1 MSKSKTESLKKQL
14 LKKTDPYAALR
25 IKEFNLFL
33 LVRFALIFGWSMQF
47 VVIEWQVYTLTESP
61 LALGIIGLCEFLP
74 AFFFAPFAGHIVDK
88 KEKRNLFIICIALF
102 SLISFGLY
110 WLTSATIETSW
121 KTTTI
126 LYGIYAL
133 VFFGGV
139 LRAFFGPTIFSLI
152 ALLVPKNVYPNAA
165 TWSSSTWKG
174 ASVFGAL
181 CGGLLIAWIGVH
193 NTLGIIFMF
202 VILALVLVFK
212 IKQKPILNKDTKE
225 TVKESLKAGLSF
237 VFNDKVI
244 LGALTLDMIAVL
256 FGGAVAIFAVFAK
269 DILNAGPTGFGILNA
284 ALSSGSIITML
295 ATTYIPITK
304 NTGKKLLISIFGFGV
319 CMIIFGASKVL
330 WLSVVALFF
339 SGVFDGISM
348 VVRQTILQ
356 LKTPD
361 AMRGRVGA
369 VNSMFVG
376 SSNELGAL
384 ESGIAA
390 RLFGA
395 PLAVM
400 LGGSITLIIVV
411 VIHIK
416 NKPLRQLDL
425 TEDIENHQKQ

>member
-1 MSKSKTESLKKQL
+1 MAKN
-14 LKKTDPYAALR
+14 DPYAALR
-25 IKEFNLFL
+25 IKEFNIFL
-33 LVRFALIFGWSMQF
+33 LVRFALVFGWSMQF
-47 VVIEWQVYTLTESP
+47 VVIEWQVYALTKDP
-61 LALGIIGLCEFLP
+61 LSLGIIGLCEFLP
-74 AFFFAPFAGHIVDK
+74 AFFLAPFAGHIVDK
-88 KEKRNLFIICIALF
+88 KEKRNLFTLCIALF
-102 SLISFGLY
+102 SLISFGLF
-110 WLTSATIETSW
+110 WLTTSKVESSW
-121 KTTTI
+121 ETTTI
-126 LYGIYAL
+126 LYGIYGL

-152 ALLVPKNVYPNAA
+152 ALLVPKRIYPNAA

-174 ASVFGAL
+174 ANVFGAL
-181 CGGLLIAWIGVH
+181 CGGFLIAWIGV
-193 NTLGIIFMF
+193 NSTLGIIFLLIM
-202 VILALVLVFK
+202 IALLLVFQIGK
-212 IKQKPILNKDTKE
+212 KPVLNKNSNE
-225 TVKESLKAGLSF
+225 SVKESLKAGLRF

-269 DILNAGPTGFGILNA
+269 DILDAGPKGFGILNA

-304 NTGKKLLISIFGFGV
+304 NTGKKLLISVFGFGI
-319 CMIIFGASKVL
+319 CMIIFGASKL
-330 WLSVVALFF
+330 MWLSVLALFF

-361 AMRGRVGA
+361 HMRGRVGA

-390 RLFGA
+390 RIFGA

-400 LGGSITLIIVV
+400 LGGTATLIIVAIIGV
-411 VIHIK
+411 K
-416 NKPLRQLDL
+416 NKPLRELDL
-425 TEDIENHQKQ
+425 QQDIEAHEKEEINS

>member
-1 MSKSKTESLKKQL
+1 MTKN
-14 LKKTDPYAALR
+14 DPYAALR
-25 IKEFNLFL
+25 FKEFNIFL
-33 LVRFALIFGWSMQF
+33 LLRFALVFGWSMQF
-47 VVIEWQVYTLTESP
+47 VVIEWQVYALTKDP
-61 LALGIIGLCEFLP
+61 LSLGIIGLCEFLP
-74 AFFFAPFAGHIVDK
+74 AFFLAPFAGHIVDR
-88 KEKRNLFIICIALF
+88 KEKRNLFALCIALF
-102 SLISFGLY
+102 SLISLGLF
-110 WLTSATIETSW
+110 WLTSETIETSW
-121 KTTTI
+121 EKNAI
-126 LYGIYAL
+126 LYSIYGL

-152 ALLVPKNVYPNAA
+152 ALLVPKAAYPNAA

-174 ASVFGAL
+174 ANVFGAL
-181 CGGLLIAWIGVH
+181 CGGFLIAWIGVH
-193 NTLGIIFMF
+193 STLGIIFLL
-202 VILALVLVFK
+202 VLLALFLVFFISK
-212 IKQKPILNKDTKE
+212 KPILNTATNE
-225 TVKESLKAGLSF
+225 SVKKSLIAGLQF

-269 DILNAGPTGFGILNA
+269 DILDAGPKGFGVLNA

-304 NTGKKLLISIFGFGV
+304 NTGKKLLVSVFGFGL
-319 CMIIFGASKVL
+319 CMIVFGASKL
-330 WLSVVALFF
+330 MWLSVVALFF

-361 AMRGRVGA
+361 DMRGRVGA

-390 RLFGA
+390 RIFGA

-400 LGGSITLIIVV
+400 LGGTVTLIIVA
-411 VIHIK
+411 IIGAK
-416 NKPLRQLDL
+416 NKPLRALDL
-425 TEDIENHQKQ
+425 QADIEDSYDKVKT

>member
-1 MSKSKTESLKKQL
+1 MIKN
-14 LKKTDPYAALR
+14 DPYAALR
-25 IKEFNLFL
+25 FREFNIFL
-33 LVRFALIFGWSMQF
+33 VVRFALVFAWSMQF
-47 VVIEWQVYTLTESP
+47 VVIEWQVYSLTEDP
-61 LALGIIGLCEFLP
+61 LSLGIIGLCEFLP
-74 AFFFAPFAGHIVDK
+74 AFFLAPFAGHIVDQ
-88 KEKRNLFIICIALF
+88 KEKRNLFTLCIALF
-102 SLISFGLY
+102 SIISFGLF
-110 WLTSATIETSW
+110 WLTSEYVVSSWNTSN
-121 KTTTI
+121 I
-126 LYGIYAL
+126 LIAIYAL

-152 ALLVPKNVYPNAA
+152 ALLVPKKAYPNAA

-174 ASVFGAL
+174 ANVFGAL
-181 CGGLLIAWIGVH
+181 CGGFFIAWITVH
-193 NTLGIIFMF
+193 YTLGIIFF
-202 VILALVLVFK
+202 LVLLSLVLVLRISK
-212 IKQKPILNKDTKE
+212 KPVLNKDSKE
-225 TVKESLKAGLSF
+225 SVRESLKAGLSF

-269 DILNAGPTGFGILNA
+269 DILDAGPKGFGLLNA

-295 ATTYIPITK
+295 ATTYLPITK
-304 NTGKKLLISIFGFGV
+304 NTGKKLLISVFGFGV
-319 CMIIFGASKVL
+319 CMIVFGASKIL
-330 WLSVVALFF
+330 WLSVLALFF

-390 RLFGA
+390 RIFGA
-395 PLAVM
+395 PLAVV
-400 LGGSITLIIVV
+400 LGGSMTLIIVT
-411 VIHIK
+411 IIGIK
-416 NKPLRQLDL
+416 NRPLRQLDL
-425 TEDIENHQKQ
+425 RDDIELHGAEDI

>member
-1 MSKSKTESLKKQL
+1 MQKN
-14 LKKTDPYAALR
+14 DPYAALR
-25 IKEFNLFL
+25 IKEFNIFL
-33 LVRFALIFGWSMQF
+33 VLRFALVLAWSMQF
-47 VVIEWQVYTLTESP
+47 VVIEWQVYALTEDP

-74 AFFFAPFAGHIVDK
+74 TFLLAPFAGHIVDK
-88 KEKRNLFIICIALF
+88 KEKRNLFRLCIALF
-102 SLISFGLY
+102 SLISFGLF
-110 WLTSATIETSW
+110 WLTSETIESAWSTR
-121 KTTTI
+121 TI
-126 LYGIYAL
+126 LYSIYSL

-152 ALLVPKNVYPNAA
+152 ALLVPKRVYPNAA

-174 ASVFGAL
+174 ANVFGAL
-181 CGGLLIAWIGVH
+181 LGGFLIAWIGVH
-193 NTLGIIFMF
+193 ITLGIIFLL
-202 VILALVLVFK
+202 VLLALFLVFQ
-212 IKQKPILNKDTKE
+212 IKKKPILNKE
-225 TVKESLKAGLSF
+225 VYESVRDSLEAGIRF

-269 DILNAGPTGFGILNA
+269 DILDAGPKGFGILNA

-304 NTGKKLLISIFGFGV
+304 NTGKKLLISVFGFGV
-319 CMIIFGASKVL
+319 FMIIFGASKL
-330 WLSVVALFF
+330 MWLSVLALFF

-361 AMRGRVGA
+361 DMRGRVGA

-400 LGGSITLIIVV
+400 LGGTVTLVV
-411 VIHIK
+411 VAIMGAK
-416 NKPLRQLDL
+416 NKPLRELDL
-425 TEDIENHQKQ
+425 TKDIEEHENEEV

>member
-1 MSKSKTESLKKQL
+1 MKQN
-14 LKKTDPYAALR
+14 DPYAALR
-25 IKEFNLFL
+25 FKEFNIFL
-33 LVRFALIFGWSMQF
+33 LLRFALVFGWSMQF
-47 VVIEWQVYTLTESP
+47 VVIEWQVYALTKNP
-61 LALGIIGLCEFLP
+61 LSLGIIGLCEFLP
-74 AFFFAPFAGHIVDK
+74 AFLLAPFAGHIVDK
-88 KEKRNLFIICIALF
+88 KEKRNLFALCIALF
-102 SLISFGLY
+102 SLISFGLF
-110 WLTSATIETSW
+110 WLTSETIESSW
-121 KTTTI
+121 NTNTI
-126 LYGIYAL
+126 LYGIYGL

-152 ALLVPKNVYPNAA
+152 ALIVPKKVYPNAA

-181 CGGLLIAWIGVH
+181 FGGFFIAWIGVH
-193 NTLGIIFMF
+193 YTLGIIFLLVM
-202 VILALVLVFK
+202 IALLLVFLIAK
-212 IKQKPILNKDTKE
+212 KPILNKSVNE
-225 TVKESLKAGLSF
+225 SVKDSLKAGLRF
-237 VFNDKVI
+237 VFTDKVI

-256 FGGAVAIFAVFAK
+256 FGGAVAIFAVFAT
-269 DILNAGPTGFGILNA
+269 DVLDAGPEGFGILNA

-319 CMIIFGASKVL
+319 CMIIFGASKL
-330 WLSVVALFF
+330 MWLSVLALFF

-361 AMRGRVGA
+361 EMRGRVGA

-390 RLFGA
+390 RIFGA
-395 PLAVM
+395 PLAVI
-400 LGGSITLIIVV
+400 LGGTVTLIIVA
-411 VIHIK
+411 IIGAK
-416 NKPLRQLDL
+416 NKPLRSLDLQLDM
-425 TEDIENHQKQ
+425 EEHEKE

>member
-1 MSKSKTESLKKQL
+1 LTKN
-14 LKKTDPYAALR
+14 DPYAALR
-25 IKEFNLFL
+25 IREFNIFL
-33 LVRFALIFGWSMQF
+33 LVRFALVFGWSMQF
-47 VVIEWQVYTLTESP
+47 VVIEWQVYAMTDNELS
-61 LALGIIGLCEFLP
+61 LAIIGLCEFLP
-74 AFFFAPFAGHIVDK
+74 AFLLAPFAGHIADK
-88 KEKRNLFIICIALF
+88 KEKRNLFALCITLF

-110 WLTSATIETSW
+110 WLTSDMIASTWEMPY
-121 KTTTI
+121 I
-126 LYGIYAL
+126 LYSIYGL

-152 ALLVPKNVYPNAA
+152 ALLVPKRIYPNAA

-181 CGGLLIAWIGVH
+181 CGGFLIAWIGVH
-193 NTLGIIFMF
+193 YTLGIIFLLVM
-202 VILALVLVFK
+202 LSLVLVFGISK
-212 IKQKPILNKDTKE
+212 KPVLNKGNKE

-237 VFNDKVI
+237 VFNDKVV

-256 FGGAVAIFAVFAK
+256 FGGAVAIFTVFAK
-269 DILNAGPTGFGILNA
+269 DILDAGPKGLGILNA

-304 NTGKKLLISIFGFGV
+304 NTGKKLLISIFGFGI
-319 CMIIFGASKVL
+319 CMIIFGASKL
-330 WLSVVALFF
+330 MWLSVLMLFF
-339 SGVFDGISM
+339 AGVFDGISM

-361 AMRGRVGA
+361 HMRGRVGA

-376 SSNELGAL
+376 SSNELGAV

-395 PLAVM
+395 PLAVI
-400 LGGSITLIIVV
+400 LGGTATLIIVAIIGV
-411 VIHIK
+411 K
-416 NKPLRQLDL
+416 NKSLRELDL
-425 TEDIENHQKQ
+425 TKDIEAHEKEEVVT

>member
-1 MSKSKTESLKKQL
+1 MQKN
-14 LKKTDPYAALR
+14 DPYAALR
-25 IKEFNLFL
+25 FKEFKIFL
-33 LVRFALIFGWSMQF
+33 LARFALVFGWSMQF
-47 VVIEWQVYTLTESP
+47 VVIEWQVYAMTNDELS
-61 LALGIIGLCEFLP
+61 LGIIGLCEFIP
-74 AFFFAPFAGHIVDK
+74 AFFLAPFAGHIADR
-88 KEKRNLFIICIALF
+88 KEKRNLFLTCISLF
-102 SLISFGLY
+102 SLISFGLF
-110 WLTSATIETSW
+110 WLTSNSVESSWETN
-121 KTTTI
+121 TI
-126 LYGIYAL
+126 LFGIYGL

-152 ALLVPKNVYPNAA
+152 ALLVPKSAYPNAA

-174 ASVFGAL
+174 AAVFGAL
-181 CGGLLIAWIGVH
+181 CGGFLIAWIGV
-193 NTLGIIFMF
+193 NYTLGIIFLLV
-202 VILALVLVFK
+202 VIALLLVFR
-212 IKQKPILNKDTKE
+212 IGIKPILNKKTNE
-225 TVKESLKAGLSF
+225 SVKESLKVGLRF
-237 VFNDKVI
+237 VFNDKVV

-269 DILNAGPTGFGILNA
+269 DILDAGPKGFGILNA

-304 NTGKKLLISIFGFGV
+304 STGKKLLVSVFGFGI
-319 CMIIFGASKVL
+319 CMIIFGASKL
-330 WLSVVALFF
+330 MWLSVLALFF

-361 AMRGRVGA
+361 EMRGRVGA

-390 RLFGA
+390 RIFGA

-400 LGGSITLIIVV
+400 LGGTVTLITVIVMS
-411 VIHIK
+411 IK
-416 NKPLRQLDL
+416 NKQLRRLDL
-425 TEDIENHQKQ
+425 QDDIENHQS

>member
-1 MSKSKTESLKKQL
+1 MQKN
-14 LKKTDPYAALR
+14 DPYAALR
-25 IKEFNLFL
+25 IKEFNIFL
-33 LVRFALIFGWSMQF
+33 ILRFALVLAWSMQF
-47 VVIEWQVYTLTESP
+47 VVIEWQVYALTEDP

-74 AFFFAPFAGHIVDK
+74 AFFLAPFAGHIVDK
-88 KEKRNLFIICIALF
+88 KEKRNLFRNCIALF
-102 SLISFGLY
+102 SLISFGLF
-110 WLTSATIETSW
+110 WLTSETIESSW
-121 KTTTI
+121 ETNVI
-126 LYGIYAL
+126 LYGIYSL

-152 ALLVPKNVYPNAA
+152 ALLVPKKIYPNAA

-174 ASVFGAL
+174 ANVFGAL
-181 CGGLLIAWIGVH
+181 CAGFLIAWIGVH
-193 NTLGIIFMF
+193 ITLGIIFML
-202 VILALVLVFK
+202 VILAFLLVLQ
-212 IKQKPILNKDTKE
+212 IDRKPIINKGNNE
-225 TVKESLKAGLSF
+225 SVKDSLKAGIQF
-237 VFNDKVI
+237 VFKDKVI

-269 DILNAGPTGFGILNA
+269 DILDAGPKGFGLLNA

-295 ATTYIPITK
+295 ATTYLPITK
-304 NTGKKLLISIFGFGV
+304 NTGKKLLTSVFGFGV
-319 CMIIFGASKVL
+319 FMIIFGASKLL
-330 WLSVVALFF
+330 WLSILALFF

-361 AMRGRVGA
+361 DMRGRVGA

-390 RLFGA
+390 RIFGA

-400 LGGSITLIIVV
+400 LGGTVTLIIVA
-411 VIHIK
+411 IIGAK
-416 NKPLRQLDL
+416 NKPLRELDL
-425 TEDIENHQKQ
+425 TKDIEEHQNKD

>member
-1 MSKSKTESLKKQL
+1 MTKN
-14 LKKTDPYAALR
+14 DPYAALR
-25 IKEFNLFL
+25 IKEFNIFL
-33 LVRFALIFGWSMQF
+33 LLRFALVLGWSMQF
-47 VVIEWQVYTLTESP
+47 VVIEWQVYALTKDP
-61 LALGIIGLCEFLP
+61 LSLGIIGLCEFLP
-74 AFFFAPFAGHIVDK
+74 AFLLAPFAGHIVDR
-88 KEKRNLFIICIALF
+88 KEKRNLFTLCIALF
-102 SLISFGLY
+102 SLISFGLF
-110 WLTSATIETSW
+110 WLTTETIETSW
-121 KTTTI
+121 KTRSI
-126 LYGIYAL
+126 LFGIYSL

-152 ALLVPKNVYPNAA
+152 ALLVPKKIYPNAA

-181 CGGLLIAWIGVH
+181 CGGFLIAWIGV
-193 NTLGIIFMF
+193 NYTLGIIFLLVMF
-202 VILALVLVFK
+202 ALVLVFQIDK
-212 IKQKPILNKDTKE
+212 KPILNKGSNE
-225 TVKESLKAGLSF
+225 SVKESLKAGLSF

-269 DILNAGPTGFGILNA
+269 DILDAGPKGFGLLNA

-304 NTGKKLLISIFGFGV
+304 NTGKKLLVSVFGFGF
-319 CMIIFGASKVL
+319 CMIIFGASKLL
-330 WLSVVALFF
+330 WLSVIALFF

-361 AMRGRVGA
+361 EMRGRVGA

-390 RLFGA
+390 RIFGA
-395 PLAVM
+395 PLAVV
-400 LGGSITLIIVV
+400 LGGIVTLIIVAV
-411 VIHIK
+411 MGVK
-416 NKPLRQLDL
+416 NKPLRELDL
-425 TEDIENHQKQ
+425 QQDIEEHEKEEEI

>member
-1 MSKSKTESLKKQL
+1 MQKN
-14 LKKTDPYAALR
+14 DPYAALR
-25 IKEFNLFL
+25 IKEFNIFL
-33 LVRFALIFGWSMQF
+33 VLRFALVLAWSMQF
-47 VVIEWQVYTLTESP
+47 VVIEWQVYALTEDP

-74 AFFFAPFAGHIVDK
+74 AFLLAPFAGHIVDK
-88 KEKRNLFIICIALF
+88 KEKRNLFMRCIALF
-102 SLISFGLY
+102 SLISFGLF
-110 WLTSATIETSW
+110 WLTSETIESSW
-121 KTTTI
+121 STRTI
-126 LYGIYAL
+126 LYSIYSL

-152 ALLVPKNVYPNAA
+152 ALLVPKRVYPNAA

-174 ASVFGAL
+174 ANVFGAL
-181 CGGLLIAWIGVH
+181 LGGFLIAWIGVH
-193 NTLGIIFMF
+193 MTLGIIFLL
-202 VILALVLVFK
+202 VLLALFLVFQ
-212 IKQKPILNKDTKE
+212 IKQKPILNKE
-225 TVKESLKAGLSF
+225 VYESVRDSLEAGIRF

-269 DILNAGPTGFGILNA
+269 DILDAGPKGFGILNA

-304 NTGKKLLISIFGFGV
+304 NTGKKLLISVFGFGV
-319 CMIIFGASKVL
+319 CMIIFGASKL
-330 WLSVVALFF
+330 MWLSVLALFF

-361 AMRGRVGA
+361 DMRGRVGA

-400 LGGSITLIIVV
+400 LGGTVTMIVV
-411 VIHIK
+411 AIIGTK
-416 NKPLRQLDL
+416 NKLLRELDL
-425 TEDIENHQKQ
+425 TKDIEEHEKEDN

>member
-1 MSKSKTESLKKQL
+1 MNKN
-14 LKKTDPYAALR
+14 DPYAALR
-25 IKEFNLFL
+25 YKEFNIFL
-33 LVRFALIFGWSMQF
+33 WLRFALVLGWSMQF
-47 VVIEWQVYTLTESP
+47 VVIEWQVYALTNNP
-61 LALGIIGLCEFLP
+61 LSLGIIGLCEFLP
-74 AFFFAPFAGHIVDK
+74 AFFLAPFAGHIVDR
-88 KEKRNLFIICIALF
+88 KEKRNLFTLCIALF

-110 WLTSATIETSW
+110 WLTSTSVESSW
-121 KTTTI
+121 STNAI
-126 LYGIYAL
+126 LYSIYGL

-152 ALLVPKNVYPNAA
+152 ALLVPKHVYPNAA

-181 CGGLLIAWIGVH
+181 CGGFLIAWIGVH
-193 NTLGIIFMF
+193 YTLGIIFLLVMF
-202 VILALVLVFK
+202 ALILVTQ
-212 IKQKPILNKDTKE
+212 IKQKPILNTE
-225 TVKESLKAGLSF
+225 TGESVKESITSGLKF
-237 VFNDKVI
+237 VFNDKVV

-269 DILNAGPTGFGILNA
+269 DILDAGPKGFGILNA

-304 NTGKKLLISIFGFGV
+304 NTGKKLLVSVFGFGI
-319 CMIIFGASKVL
+319 CMIIFGASKL
-330 WLSVVALFF
+330 MWLSVVALFC

-390 RLFGA
+390 RIFGA
-395 PLAVM
+395 PLAVI
-400 LGGSITLIIVV
+400 LGGTVTLLTVIV
-411 VIHIK
+411 INFK
-416 NKPLRQLDL
+416 NKPLRELDL
-425 TEDIENHQKQ
+425 QKDVEEHYEDLKA

>member
-1 MSKSKTESLKKQL
+1 MRTN
-14 LKKTDPYAALR
+14 DPYAALR
-25 IKEFNLFL
+25 FKEFNIFL
-33 LVRFALIFGWSMQF
+33 LVRFALVFGWSMQF
-47 VVIEWQVYTLTESP
+47 VVIEWQVYSLTNNP
-61 LALGIIGLCEFLP
+61 LSLGLIGLCEFLP
-74 AFFFAPFAGHIVDK
+74 AFFLAPFAGHIVDK
-88 KEKRNLFIICIALF
+88 KEKRNLFTLCITLF
-102 SLISFGLY
+102 SLISFGLFC
-110 WLTSATIETSW
+110 LTSETIESSW
-121 KTTTI
+121 STNSI
-126 LYGIYAL
+126 LYGIYGL

-139 LRAFFGPTIFSLI
+139 LRAFFGPTICSLI
-152 ALLVPKNVYPNAA
+152 ALIVPKRAYPNAA

-174 ASVFGAL
+174 ANVFGAL
-181 CGGLLIAWIGVH
+181 CGGFLIAWIGV
-193 NTLGIIFMF
+193 NYTLGIIF
-202 VILALVLVFK
+202 ILVMIALLLVFK
-212 IKQKPILNKDTKE
+212 INKKPVLNKETKE
-225 TVKESLKAGLSF
+225 SIKESLKAGIKF

-269 DILNAGPTGFGILNA
+269 DILDAGPKGFGILNA

-304 NTGKKLLISIFGFGV
+304 NTGKKLLNSVFGFGV
-319 CMIIFGASKVL
+319 CMIIFGASKL
-330 WLSVVALFF
+330 MWLSVLALFF

-361 AMRGRVGA
+361 EMRGRVGA

-395 PLAVM
+395 PLAVI
-400 LGGSITLIIVV
+400 LGGTVTLAVV
-411 VIHIK
+411 GLMSLR
-416 NKPLRQLDL
+416 NKPLRTLDL
-425 TEDIENHQKQ
+425 RKDIEAHEKVD

>member
-1 MSKSKTESLKKQL
+1 MKKN
-14 LKKTDPYAALR
+14 DPYAALR
-25 IKEFNLFL
+25 YKEFNIFL
-33 LVRFALIFGWSMQF
+33 LLRFALVLGWSMQF
-47 VVIEWQVYTLTESP
+47 VVIEWQVYALTNNPFS
-61 LALGIIGLCEFLP
+61 LGFIGLCEFLP
-74 AFFFAPFAGHIVDK
+74 AFFLAPFAGHIVDK
-88 KEKRNLFIICIALF
+88 KEKRNLFAVCIALF
-102 SLISFGLY
+102 SLISFGLF
-110 WLTSATIETSW
+110 WLTSETIESAWETN
-121 KTTTI
+121 TI
-126 LYGIYAL
+126 LYSIYGL

-152 ALLVPKNVYPNAA
+152 ALLVPKRIYPNAA

-174 ASVFGAL
+174 ANVFGAL
-181 CGGLLIAWIGVH
+181 CGGFFIAWIDVH
-193 NTLGIIFMF
+193 YTLGIVFLLVM
-202 VILALVLVFK
+202 LALILVFF
-212 IKQKPILNKDTKE
+212 IGQKQIMNKGSNE
-225 TVKESLKAGLSF
+225 SVKESLKAGLSF

-269 DILNAGPTGFGILNA
+269 DILDAGPKGFGILNA

-304 NTGKKLLISIFGFGV
+304 NTGKKLLVSVFGFGV
-319 CMIIFGASKVL
+319 CMIIFGASKL
-330 WLSVVALFF
+330 MWLSVLALFF

-361 AMRGRVGA
+361 EMRGRVGA

-390 RLFGA
+390 RIFGA

-400 LGGSITLIIVV
+400 LGGTLTLIIVA
-411 VIHIK
+411 IIGAK
-416 NKPLRQLDL
+416 NEPLRTLDL
-425 TEDIENHQKQ
+425 QDDIEAHELEEVN

>member
-1 MSKSKTESLKKQL
+1 MA
-14 LKKTDPYAALR
+14 KTDPYAALR
-25 IKEFNLFL
+25 IREFNIFL
-33 LVRFALIFGWSMQF
+33 LVRFALVFSWSMQF
-47 VVIEWQVYTLTESP
+47 VVIEWQVYVLTEDP
-61 LALGIIGLCEFLP
+61 LSLGIIGLCEFLP
-74 AFFFAPFAGHIVDK
+74 AFLIAPFAGHIVDR
-88 KEKRNLFIICIALF
+88 KEKRNLFVRCIALF
-102 SLISFGLY
+102 SLISFGLF
-110 WLTSATIETSW
+110 WLTSQQIEASW
-121 KTTTI
+121 KTQTI
-126 LYGIYAL
+126 LYSIYGL

-152 ALLVPKNVYPNAA
+152 ALLVPKKVYPNAA

-174 ASVFGAL
+174 ANVFGAL
-181 CGGLLIAWIGVH
+181 CGGFLIAWIGVH
-193 NTLGIIFMF
+193 YTLGIIFSLVM
-202 VILALVLVFK
+202 IALVLVFQIGK
-212 IKQKPILNKDTKE
+212 KPVLNKDTSE
-225 TVKESLKAGLSF
+225 SVKESLRAGISF

-269 DILNAGPTGFGILNA
+269 DILDAGPKGFGILNA

-304 NTGKKLLISIFGFGV
+304 NTGRKLLISVFGFGI
-319 CMIIFGASKVL
+319 CMIIFGASKL
-330 WLSVVALFF
+330 MWLSVLALFF

-361 AMRGRVGA
+361 NMRGRVGA

-390 RLFGA
+390 RIFGA
-395 PLAVM
+395 PLAVV
-400 LGGSITLIIVV
+400 LGGTVTLLIVAIIG
-411 VIHIK
+411 IK
-416 NKPLRQLDL
+416 NKPLRALDL
-425 TEDIENHQKQ
+425 TEDVEES